1 MERWIEE
8 GRVSIDGRAAQLGD
22 RIESH
27 QVLRVDGHPL
37 PRIARQPVKSRV
49 LVYHKPEGELT
60 TRSDPDGRA
69 TVFEHL
75 PLLRHARWIA
85 IGRLDMNTSGL
96 LLFTTDGELAHRLMH
111 PTQAIEREYA
121 VRVLGEVS
129 DAALQQ
135 LRDGVALDDGVARFE
150 TIQEAGGSGVN
161 HWYHVTIK
169 EGRYREVRRLWLAVG
184 VRVSRLIRVRFGD
197 FALPKLL
204 REGRWRELDGDELKV
219 IYAMAGMTPPSAPVA
234 HKGRGPRGIERKGR
248 PAGKRAAKLDA
259 RGAGR
264 KPRVRAP

>member
-22 RIESH
+22 RIEAS

-121 VRVLGEVS
+121 VRVLGEVG
-129 DAALQQ
+129 DAVLQQ
-135 LRDGVALDDGVARFE
+135 LRDGVSLEDGVARFE
-150 TIQEAGGSGVN
+150 SIQEAGGGGVN
-161 HWYHVTIK
+161 HWYRVTIK
-169 EGRYREVRRLWLAVG
+169 EGRYREVRRLWSAVD

-197 FALPKLL
+197 FALPKPL

-219 IYAMAGMTPPSAPVA
+219 VYAMAGMTPPSTPIAR
-234 HKGRGPRGIERKGR
+234 KGRGPRGIERKGR
-248 PAGKRAAKLDA
+248 PAGKSAAKLKA
-259 RGAGR
+259 RVAGR
-264 KPRVRAP
+264 KPRGRAS